1 MEDKQ
6 FMRAGM
12 MGDDF
17 KPEQVL
23 PTLTEKVESLID
35 AYAESKAPFFI
46 YFPLPAPHTPILPAP
61 EFQGKSGTNEY
72 GDFCLHVDDTVGR
85 VMQALE
91 RNGLTENTILIFT
104 SDNGCSPRAD
114 FPELA
119 EFGHNPSYVFRGHKA
134 DIYEGGHRIP
144 FVIRWPETIQAGTQ
158 SDQTVCLID
167 LTATMAEI
175 SGYALPDTAGEDSVS
190 NLPIWTG
197 TATEPVREA
206 TVHHSINGSFSIRKG
221 KWKLEMCPGSG
232 GWSYPRP
239 NTDEIKGLPP
249 IQLYDLSRDIGEQE
263 NVQDQYPEVVKELKS
278 LLSSY
283 VKNGRS
289 TPGANQPNTGSK
301 HWPQLHWLAESDM

>member
-1 MEDKQ
+1 MEDKK
-6 FMRAGM
+6 FMRAGWI
-12 MGDDF
+12 GDDF
-17 KPEQVL
+17 QPKEVL
-23 PTLTEKVESLID
+23 PTLTSKVESLID
-35 AYAESKAPFFI
+35 GYAKGEEPFYI

-85 VMQALE
+85 VMKALE
-91 RNGLTENTILIFT
+91 RNGLTENTIVVFT

-114 FPELA
+114 YQELA
-119 EFGHNPSYVFRGHKA
+119 VFGHNPSYVFRGHKA

-144 FVIRWPETIQAGTQ
+144 FIIRWPQVIQSGSE

-175 SGYALPDTAGEDSVS
+175 TGYELPDSAAEDSVS

-197 TATEPVREA
+197 TAAEPVREA

-239 NTDEIKGLPP
+239 NTDEVVGLPP
-249 IQLYDLSRDIGEQE
+249 IQLYDLSQDIGERE
-263 NVQDQYPEVVKELKS
+263 NVQDQYPEIVQELKS
-278 LLSSY
+278 LLSKY

-301 HWPQLHWLAESDM
+301 HWPQLHWLAENEM